1 MSMISHSR
9 PLITDAD
16 RRALDEVLASRM
28 LAQGE
33 RTQQFEQ
40 KLSEW
45 VGGEGGV
52 AVGRGSAALVLAL
65 RALDIGEGDEVVL
78 PTYVCRSVLEA
89 VVTVGAVPVLC
100 DVGPDWVVTD
110 ENVAS
115 VLTGRTQAL
124 IVPHMY
130 GIFAD
135 VASLTR
141 FGLPIIEDCAQ
152 AVDDKGKH
160 PIRGD
165 IAVFSLHPTKCF
177 TTGEGGIGVTR
188 DPARLAAM
196 RVIRDGTGAAAQ
208 GRLFSPLSDLAA
220 ALGLSQLSRY
230 HDALARRRVLAN
242 RYTAA
247 LEPLLP
253 DSFRNHPARDGM
265 YFRYPLKIAG
275 GLDACSDRFA
285 RHGVCVRR
293 GVDMLLHRLRGEPDA
308 NFKMAVALFETTVSL
323 PLYPA
328 LTDEEHAVCVN
339 AAVEI
344 FSSRGSH
351 DRP

>member
-1 MSMISHSR
+1 MSLIPHSK
-9 PLITDAD
+9 PLLTDAD
-16 RRALDEVLASRM
+16 RRALEEVLASRM

-40 KLSEW
+40 TLSEW
-45 VGGEGGV
+45 VGGKGGV
-52 AVGRGSAALVLAL
+52 AVGSGSAALVLAL
-65 RALDIGEGDEVVL
+65 MALGIGEGDDVVL
-78 PTYVCRSVLEA
+78 PTYVCPSVLEA
-89 VVTVGAVPVLC
+89 VVTVRAIPVLC
-100 DVGPDWVVTD
+100 DVGPDWVITD

-115 VLTGRTQAL
+115 VRTNRTQAL

-135 VASLTR
+135 VASFAR

-152 AVDDKGKH
+152 AVDDKGKR

-165 IAVFSLHPTKCF
+165 IAVFSLHPTKCL
-177 TTGEGGIGVTR
+177 TTGEGGIGVAR

-196 RVIRDGTGAAAQ
+196 RAIRDGTGDASQ

-230 HDALARRRVLAN
+230 HDALDRRRVLAN
-242 RYTAA
+242 RYAAA

-253 DSFRNHPARDGM
+253 DSFRSHPARDGM
-265 YFRYPLKIAG
+265 YFRYPVKIAG
-275 GLDACSDRFA
+275 GLDACSNRFA

-293 GVDMLLHRLRGEPDA
+293 GVDRLLHRFRREPDA

-328 LTDEEHAVCVN
+328 MTDEEHAICVN

-344 FSSRGSH
+344 FSSCGGHERL
-351 DRP
+351 